1 MSTLASHRKPRSLS
15 GVRTASPAV
24 GITTA
29 ALASVTLLSAQS
41 ASAAPVEPKPSM
53 EEVQKKVDDLYRQA
67 GSETQKYNKAKEATQ
82 KQKRAVDR
90 VLDEVAK
97 RADKLN
103 EARRTLGSFAA
114 AQYREGAVTPT
125 AALLFADSPQAFF
138 EQKQVTDRL
147 TERQRGVLTDYQ
159 TQQAAA
165 AKKRAQASKD
175 LESLNASQTALRT
188 SKQNVQ
194 QKLGAARAL
203 LAKLTTEEKARLAA
217 LERKKEEEA
226 RRKAEAQAKVEARA
240 KAEAERKRKEQQ
252 AQAPSTGTG
261 SDSGTAPGSGTGS
274 GTGTGTGTGTGG
286 GSGTSGGT
294 GASDGSYATK
304 AAKVLAFARAQIGK
318 PYVWGATG
326 PSSYDCSGLTQA
338 AWKEAG
344 VELPRTTWEQVKAGT
359 RVATG
364 DLLPGDLVFFYDD
377 ISHVG
382 IYIGD
387 GMMIHAPKPGA
398 NVREES
404 IYYMPI
410 YGSIRPA

>member
-1 MSTLASHRKPRSLS
+1 MQTLASHRKPRSLS

-24 GITTA
+24 GLTTA
-29 ALASVTLLSAQS
+29 ALASVTLLSTQS
-41 ASAAPVEPKPSM
+41 ASATPVEPKPSM

-67 GSETQKYNKAKEATQ
+67 GSETQKYNRAKEATQ

-165 AKKRAQASKD
+165 AKQRAQASKD
-175 LESLNASQTALRT
+175 LESLTASQAALRT
-188 SKQNVQ
+188 SKQSVQ

-203 LAKLTTEEKARLAA
+203 LSKLTTEEKARLAA

-226 RRKAEAQAKVEARA
+226 RRKAEARAKEEARA
-240 KAEAERKRKEQQ
+240 KAEAERKRKERQ
-252 AQAPSTGTG
+252 AQNNPPTDTST
-261 SDSGTAPGSGTGS
+261 GSGTGS
-274 GTGTGTGTGTGG
+274 GQSGTGSGTDTGSGTGT
-286 GSGTSGGT
+286 GTSGGT

-304 AAKVLAFARAQIGK
+304 TAKVLSFARAQIGK

-359 RVATG
+359 RVATD

-410 YGSIRPA
+410 YGGVRPA

>member
-1 MSTLASHRKPRSLS
+1 MLALASHRKSRTRS
-15 GVRTASPAV
+15 GVRTNSPAV
-24 GITTA
+24 GLTTA

-41 ASAAPVEPKPSM
+41 ANAAPAEPRPSV

-67 GSETQKYNKAKEATQ
+67 GGATQQYNKAKEATE
-82 KQKRAVDR
+82 KQKRAVGR

-114 AQYREGAVTPT
+114 EQYREGGLTQT
-125 AALLFADSPQAFF
+125 AALLFSDSPQAYF
-138 EQKQVTDRL
+138 EQTQVMDRL
-147 TERQRGVLTDYQ
+147 ADRQRGVLADYQ
-159 TQQAAA
+159 AQQAAA
-165 AKKRAQASKD
+165 AKERAEAAKS
-175 LESLNASQTALRT
+175 LESLTASQASLRT
-188 SKQNVQ
+188 SKENVQ
-194 QKLGAARAL
+194 KKLGAARAL
-203 LAKLTTEEKARLAA
+203 LSQLTAAEQERLAA

-226 RRKAEAQAKVEARA
+226 RRKAEAKAKEEARA
-240 KAEAERKRKEQQ
+240 KAEAEAEAERTREQEQ
-252 AQAPSTGTG
+252 AAQPPATGTG
-261 SDSGTAPGSGTGS
+261 TDSGAGTGS
-274 GTGTGTGTGTGG
+274 GTGTGTGTGTGSSD
-286 GSGTSGGT
+286 SG
-294 GASDGSYATK
+294 YATK

-318 PYVWGATG
+318 PYVWGASG

-338 AWKEAG
+338 AWRAAG
-344 VELPRTTWEQVKAGT
+344 VELPRTTWEQVKVGT

-410 YGSIRPA
+410 YGSVRPA

>member
-274 GTGTGTGTGTGG
+274 GTGTGTGTGG

>member
-1 MSTLASHRKPRSLS
+1 MLALASHRKSRTRS
-15 GVRTASPAV
+15 GVRTNSPAV
-24 GITTA
+24 GLTTA

-41 ASAAPVEPKPSM
+41 ANAAPAEPRPSV

-67 GSETQKYNKAKEATQ
+67 GGATQQYNKAKEATE
-82 KQKRAVDR
+82 KQKRAVGR

-114 AQYREGAVTPT
+114 EQYREGGLTQT
-125 AALLFADSPQAFF
+125 AALLFSDSPQAYF
-138 EQKQVTDRL
+138 EQTQVMDRL
-147 TERQRGVLTDYQ
+147 ADRQRGVLADYQ
-159 TQQAAA
+159 AQQAAA
-165 AKKRAQASKD
+165 AKERAEAAKS
-175 LESLNASQTALRT
+175 LESLTASQASLRT
-188 SKQNVQ
+188 SKENVQ
-194 QKLGAARAL
+194 KKLGAARAL
-203 LAKLTTEEKARLAA
+203 LSQLTAAEQERLAA

-226 RRKAEAQAKVEARA
+226 RRKAEAKAKEEARA
-240 KAEAERKRKEQQ
+240 KAEAEAEAERTREQEQ
-252 AQAPSTGTG
+252 AAQPPATGTG
-261 SDSGTAPGSGTGS
+261 TDSGAGTGSGTGS
-274 GTGTGTGTGTGG
+274 GSSD
-286 GSGTSGGT
+286 SG
-294 GASDGSYATK
+294 YATK

-318 PYVWGATG
+318 PYVWGASG

-338 AWKEAG
+338 AWREAG
-344 VELPRTTWEQVKAGT
+344 VELPRTTWEQVKVGT

-410 YGSIRPA
+410 YGSVRPA

>member
-1 MSTLASHRKPRSLS
+1 MPALASHRKPRSRS
-15 GVRTASPAV
+15 GVRTNSPAV

-29 ALASVTLLSAQS
+29 ALASVTLLSTQS
-41 ASAAPVEPKPSM
+41 ANAAPTEPAPSV

-67 GSETQKYNKAKEATQ
+67 GVATQQYNKAKEATE
-82 KQKRAVDR
+82 KQRRTVDR

-103 EARRTLGSFAA
+103 EARRTLGSYAA
-114 AQYREGAVTPT
+114 AQYREGAVSPA
-125 AALLFADSPQAFF
+125 AALMFADSPQTYFDQTQLM
-138 EQKQVTDRL
+138 ERL
-147 TERQRGVLTDYQ
+147 TDRQRGAVTDFQ
-159 TQQAAA
+159 SQQAAA
-165 AKKRAQASKD
+165 AKKRAQAAKS
-175 LESLNASQTALRT
+175 LESLTASQASLRT

-194 QKLGAARAL
+194 QKLGAARTL
-203 LAKLTTEEKARLAA
+203 LSRLTTQEKARLAA
-217 LERKKEEEA
+217 LEREKEAEA
-226 RRKAEAQAKVEARA
+226 RRKAKAKAEAEARA
-240 KAEAERKRKEQQ
+240 KAEADRLREEQ
-252 AQAPSTGTG
+252 AQRPSTGTG
-261 SDSGTAPGSGTGS
+261 TGAGTGS
-274 GTGTGTGTGTGG
+274 GT
-286 GSGTSGGT
+286 
-294 GASDGSYATK
+294 SDGTYATK
-304 AAKVLAFARAQIGK
+304 AAKVLAFARTQIGK

-344 VELPRTTWEQVKAGT
+344 VELPRTTWDQVKAGT
-359 RVATG
+359 RVATE

-410 YGSIRPA
+410 YGSVRPA